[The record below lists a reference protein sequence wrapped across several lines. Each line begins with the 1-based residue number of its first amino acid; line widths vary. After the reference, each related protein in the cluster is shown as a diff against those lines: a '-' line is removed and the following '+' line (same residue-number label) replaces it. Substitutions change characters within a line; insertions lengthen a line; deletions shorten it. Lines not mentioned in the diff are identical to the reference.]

1 MTLRPA
7 VRHARNPTVGCRA
20 GSSHLPHPQPACSR
34 AFTQPLDQQDP
45 GPLLHLPSPM
55 YPGRNPGAVLA
66 EGLRMSLGPRPEQGA
81 APDRGAATEPGQ
93 DSNARPA
100 HFSHRPVMLDE
111 VIDLL
116 RPVPAG
122 WLVDAT
128 VGGAGHACA
137 LLEAVPQIRLV
148 GLDRDDEAVEAARAA
163 LARFGERA
171 VVLKA
176 RFDAIPAA
184 LAHVGAEGAAGFLFD
199 LGVSSHQFDTADR
212 GFSYRF
218 DAPLDMRMDR
228 SQGPTA
234 ADIVA
239 TWDERRLAGLFA
251 SHGEERFARRIA
263 AAVVAARPVL
273 TTARL
278 AEVVAGAVPAAVR
291 RRGHP
296 AKRVFQALRAEVN
309 SELEVLPV
317 ALDEAL
323 EHLLPGGRAV
333 VIAYH
338 SGEDRLVKERF
349 VRASTGGCTCPP
361 GLPCA
366 CGAVPTVRLLNRGSR
381 KPAPAELAT
390 NPRSESARLRAVE
403 SLQPDERR
411 PR

>member
-1 MTLRPA
+1 
-7 VRHARNPTVGCRA
+7 
-20 GSSHLPHPQPACSR
+20 
-34 AFTQPLDQQDP
+34 
-45 GPLLHLPSPM
+45 
-55 YPGRNPGAVLA
+55 
-66 EGLRMSLGPRPEQGA
+66 
-81 APDRGAATEPGQ
+81 
-93 DSNARPA
+93 
-100 HFSHRPVMLDE
+100 MLDE
-111 VIDLL
+111 VLDLF

-128 VGGAGHACA
+128 VGGAGHARA
-137 LLEAVPQIRLV
+137 LLEALPQIRLL
-148 GLDRDDEAVEAARAA
+148 GLDRDDEAVAAAGAA
-163 LARFGERA
+163 LAGFAGRA
-171 VVLKA
+171 AVLRA
-176 RFDAIPAA
+176 RFDEIGDS
-184 LAHVGAEGAAGFLFD
+184 LAHVGAEGAVGFLFD
-199 LGVSSHQFDTADR
+199 LGVSSHQFDTPER

-228 SQGPTA
+228 SQGLTA

-239 TWDERRLAGLFA
+239 TWEERRLAGLFA
-251 SHGEERFARRIA
+251 RHGEERFARRIA

-273 TTARL
+273 TTGRL

-296 AKRVFQALRAEVN
+296 AKRVFQALRVEVN
-309 SELEVLPV
+309 SELDVLPV
-317 ALDEAL
+317 ALDAAL
-323 EHLLPGGRAV
+323 ERLLPGGRAV

-361 GLPCA
+361 GLPCV
-366 CGAVPTVRLLNRGSR
+366 CGAIPTVRLLKRGSR

-403 SLQPDERR
+403 ALTPDERR

>member
-1 MTLRPA
+1 MTVVPE
-7 VRHARNPTVGCRA
+7 VRHGRPHRRLA
-20 GSSHLPHPQPACSR
+20 GSTGLLHPRPVCSR
-34 AFTQPLDQQDP
+34 ALTQPLDQQDP

-55 YPGRNPGAVLA
+55 YPGRNPGAVLV
-66 EGLRMSLGPRPEQGA
+66 EGLRMSPGPRPDQGA
-81 APDRGAATEPGQ
+81 TSEQEVGSGARSG
-93 DSNARPA
+93 R
-100 HFSHRPVMLDE
+100 FSHRPVMLDE
-111 VIDLL
+111 VLELL

-128 VGGAGHACA
+128 VGGAGHALA
-137 LLEAVPQIRLV
+137 LLEALPQVRLL
-148 GLDRDDEAVEAARAA
+148 GLDRDDEAVAAAGEA
-163 LARFGERA
+163 LTGFPGRA
-171 VVLKA
+171 VVVKA
-176 RFDAIPAA
+176 RFDEIAAA
-184 LAHVGAEGAAGFLFD
+184 LAGVGAEGAVGVLFD
-199 LGVSSHQFDTADR
+199 LGVSSHQFDTPDR

-228 SQGPTA
+228 SQGVTA

-239 TWDERRLAGLFA
+239 TWDERRLARLFA
-251 SHGEERFARRIA
+251 RHGEERFARRIA

-273 TTARL
+273 TTGRL

-296 AKRVFQALRAEVN
+296 AKRVFQALRSEVN
-309 SELEVLPV
+309 SELDVLPI
-317 ALDEAL
+317 ALDAAL

-338 SGEDRLVKERF
+338 SGEDRLVKDRF

-361 GLPCA
+361 GLPCV
-366 CGAVPTVRLLNRGSR
+366 CGAVPTVRQLNRGAR

-390 NPRSESARLRAVE
+390 NPRAGSARLRAVE
-403 SLQPDERR
+403 ALTPDQRR